1 MSARPVRL
9 PELLRLFWRFVTRPE
24 LLVAFA
30 IYLAGIFIFANWML
44 WSHREEE
51 LDRLDTRLLRAASR
65 VALIL
70 PWDLPD
76 RLLGGETVAESEMS
90 LLRQKLQAMMST
102 SAEVSHL
109 GICTLSQ
116 EGDNRYLLGTA
127 LPDDP
132 DYLRLHRA
140 IPRQTKK
147 EPSGSIYHTLRGD
160 NGTYRLVQLPQVT
173 PRGETYAAFA
183 IADLKVIDPN
193 MARYFP
199 LAFAQGGVFLLLALP
214 VVIAFARFWSKQQ
227 QEVDSARQ
235 LADLA
240 KVREER
246 LQLEFLRFQLNP
258 HFLFNALNSICSLIV
273 VAPARAEEM
282 TLRLSRFCRS
292 IIFARH
298 RDLMTLEEKMQVAR
312 DYLAIEQ
319 VRWGERLQV
328 RFDVQVP
335 DPGEIEVPSLLLLP
349 LLENAVK
356 YGQRS
361 GGEVLTIEVSARTQE
376 GLLLLEVANSGRW
389 FDPHEMAAE
398 HDTRFGLDNLRR
410 RLDLFYGPGDYLSHR
425 VDEEQ
430 GLVRFSLTVPLQR
443 RSP

>member
-1 MSARPVRL
+1 MTARPPRRL
-9 PELLRLFWRFVTRPE
+9 ELLRLFWRFVTRPE
-24 LLVAFA
+24 ILVAFA
-30 IYLAGIFIFANWML
+30 IYLGGIFIFANWML
-44 WSHREEE
+44 WSHHEEE

-70 PWDLPD
+70 PKDLPD
-76 RLLGGETVAESEMS
+76 RLLGDEPVAAAETS
-90 LLRQKLQAMMST
+90 LLRQKLQEMMST
-102 SAEVSHL
+102 SAEVSYL
-109 GICTLSQ
+109 GICTLPQ
-116 EGDNRYLLGTA
+116 EGENRYLLGTA

-132 DYLRLHRA
+132 DYLRLHRT
-140 IPRQTKK
+140 IPRYDRRA
-147 EPSGSIYHTLRGD
+147 PNGSIYQTLQVA
-160 NGTYRLVQLPQVT
+160 NATYRLVRLPQVT
-173 PRGETYAAFA
+173 PRGESYAAFA
-183 IADLKVIDPN
+183 IADLKVIDPH
-193 MARYFP
+193 MVRYFP
-199 LAFAQGGVFLLLALP
+199 LAFAQGGFFLLLALP
-214 VVIAFARFWSKQQ
+214 VVIAFARFWAKQQ
-227 QEVDSARQ
+227 RELDSARQ
-235 LADLA
+235 QADLA

-273 VAPARAEEM
+273 VAPAKAEEM

-298 RDLMTLEEKMQVAR
+298 RDLMTLDEKMQVAR

-328 RFDVQVP
+328 KFDVQVP
-335 DPGEIEVPSLLLLP
+335 DAAAVEVPSLLLLP

-361 GGEVLTIEVSARTQE
+361 GGEILSITVSARIQE

-425 VDEEQ
+425 VDEQQ
-430 GLVRFSLTVPLQR
+430 GVVRFSLTVPLR
-443 RSP
+443 RREP